1 MARLRAFAL
10 DSAPY
15 RAQRWGARM
24 ERVEL
29 PSFAK
34 INWILRVLGRRSDGL
49 HEVATVMQTVTLHDT
64 LVFTLADDDRV
75 EIECDHPGVPADEG
89 NLIYKAAQALR
100 VRCGVR
106 RGVRVR
112 LAKRIPVG
120 GGLGG
125 GSSNAAA
132 ALLALARLWQLP
144 VRREELAEIGAA
156 LGADVPFFFFGGTA
170 LATGTGTA
178 IEPLKEID
186 APWLLIVA
194 PPVAVSTARAYAAL
208 NAPPLT
214 NGKLGNILSVSRKIE
229 MPEWQTF
236 LRNDFE
242 PTVRRSYPEVE
253 RAYAALQRAGAR
265 AVVLSGS
272 GASVVGIFDTERD
285 RARAAARIL
294 SEAVGDVIACAA
306 LGRAEYSRKL
316 GECAAL
322 LHG

>member
-1 MARLRAFAL
+1 
-10 DSAPY
+10 
-15 RAQRWGARM
+15 M

-34 INWILRVLGRRSDGL
+34 INWTLRVLGRRSDGL
-49 HEVATVMQTVTLHDT
+49 HEIITIMQTVSLHDT
-64 LVFTLADDDRV
+64 LIFTRARDDRI
-75 EIECDHPGVPADEG
+75 EIECDRADVPTDEG

-100 VRCGVR
+100 ERCRVRCGVH
-106 RGVRVR
+106 VR
-112 LAKRIPVG
+112 LAKRIPIG

-125 GSSNAAA
+125 GSSNAAMT
-132 ALLALARLWQLP
+132 LLALARLWQLP
-144 VRREELAEIGAA
+144 VGRDDLLKIGAA

-170 LATGTGTA
+170 RGAGTGTE

-186 APWLLIVA
+186 APCLLIVA
-194 PPVAVSTARAYAAL
+194 PPVAVSTARAYALL

-214 NGKLGNILSVSRKIE
+214 NEKGENILAVSRKIE
-229 MPEWQTF
+229 KLEWQAF

-253 RAYAALQRAGAR
+253 RAYVALQRAGAS
-265 AVVLSGS
+265 ATFMSGS

-285 RARAAARIL
+285 RARASTRIVR
-294 SEAVGDVIACAA
+294 EAIGEVFLCST
-306 LGRAEYSRKL
+306 LGRAEYRRRL

-322 LHG
+322 LYD